1 MAETRDPFGFDPNH
15 VVDMR
20 VEMAS
25 EREDLPADWPSEIV
39 RRAAKLM
46 QERAYAAT
54 SGPWCASSVYS
65 PRSAATSAVYSHAH
79 PAGSGAS
86 EVIASTRVGKGGL
99 KRGEDAEHIAGL
111 DPVVADAIAAA
122 WLHQADDMADH
133 LAHLHACD
141 GEPGYVVQDE
151 GEHMR
156 HDWTATLRAALAY
169 LREDAPKAGA

>member
-1 MAETRDPFGFDPNH
+1 MAETRRDPFGFDPTH

-25 EREDLPADWPSEIV
+25 ERDELAAEWPSEIV

-46 QERAYAAT
+46 QQRAENGTQTNGRWYREDMAVAT
-54 SGPWCASSVYS
+54 LES
-65 PRSAATSAVYSHAH
+65 PYLAWT
-79 PAGSGAS
+79 GDGNGAI
-86 EVIASTRVGKGGL
+86 EEQLA
-99 KRGEDAEHIAGL
+99 DAEHIAAF
-111 DPVVADAIAAA
+111 DPVVAKLIAEA

-133 LAHLHACD
+133 LAHLHACA

-169 LREDAPKAGA
+169 LREDAPKVVA